1 MRKLTTLIYV
11 CGCALTFSAQAQNQD
26 EATFLVKEKS
36 AEKVGDK
43 LAITMH
49 IDVSGMDIPKSRS
62 VVCTPIIESG
72 DSLRA
77 LPQIILNGK
86 TRHILYERME
96 RQVQNPPMEFEYR
109 RHNGE
114 QQTLDY
120 EVYTPYADWM
130 ERSQVSLIMDDCG
143 CGWEALSSNKS
154 PLFALNFAQPIVL
167 QPQVVYV
174 TPQAEEVKARKLEGS
189 AYLDFP
195 VNQTT
200 IQPEY
205 RNNPAELA
213 KIKKSIEAVR
223 NNKFATISGLT
234 IKGYA
239 SPEGSYKSNAY
250 LAEHR
255 AKSLLN
261 YVENLYDFG
270 NAKMQVDY
278 EPEDWDGLEK
288 AIEEGN
294 LPDKEEL
301 LAIIRADEPTDW
313 DAREWKLKTLNGGS
327 SYKIL
332 LRDVYPALR
341 HSDYTVNY
349 TIRNFT
355 VDEAKE
361 LVFSNPSQLS
371 LNEMF
376 QVAQT
381 YEPGTA
387 EFNEVFEV
395 AVRMYPDDPVSNLN
409 AAISAIQAKQFDKAR
424 RYLTKAQDCP
434 EKQLAEAALLM
445 HEGKLDEAEGI
456 LEAIKNIS
464 NVSEKVNDNLTQIQA
479 KKKELINNK

>member
-1 MRKLTTLIYV
+1 MRKLTLFIYV
-11 CGCALTFSAQAQNQD
+11 CGCALTLSAQTPENK
-26 EATFLVKEKS
+26 EATLLIKEKS
-36 AEKVGDK
+36 ANKVGDK
-43 LAITMH
+43 LGVTMH
-49 IDVSGMDIPKSRS
+49 IDISQMEIPKSRS

-72 DSLRA
+72 DSIRA
-77 LPQIILNGK
+77 LPSIILNGK

-96 RQVQNPPMEFEYR
+96 RQVQNPPTEFEYR
-109 RHNGE
+109 RYNGE
-114 QQTLDY
+114 EQFLTY

-130 ERSQVSLIMDDCG
+130 EKSEVSLIMDDCG
-143 CGWEALSSNKS
+143 CGWEALQSNKS

-167 QPQVVYV
+167 RPQVAYV
-174 TPQAEEVKARKLEGS
+174 TPQAEEIKARKLEGK

-195 VNQTT
+195 VNQIT
-200 IQPEY
+200 IRPEY
-205 RNNPAELA
+205 RNNPTELT

-223 NNKFATISGLT
+223 QNQFATISGLT

-239 SPEGSYKSNAY
+239 SPEGGYKANAY
-250 LAEHR
+250 LAENR
-255 AKSLLN
+255 AKALLN
-261 YVENLYDFG
+261 YVQSLYDFG
-270 NAKMQVDY
+270 KAKMQVDF
-278 EPEDWDGLEK
+278 EPEDWAGLEK
-288 AIEEGN
+288 AVEEGN
-294 LPDKEEL
+294 LPDKEQL
-301 LAIIRADEPTDW
+301 LAIIRADEPSDY
-313 DAREWKLKTLNGGS
+313 DQREWKLKTLNGGS

-361 LVFSNPSQLS
+361 LIFKDPSQLS

-381 YEPGTA
+381 YEPGSS

-445 HEGKLDEAEGI
+445 HEGKLDEAEAMLNR
-456 LEAIKNIS
+456 LEG
-464 NVSEKVNDNLTQIQA
+464 VSSVTDQVQENLRQIEEKR
-479 KKKELINNK
+479 KE